1 MFEGNRIQP
10 ETLRAPSGRDEQGME
25 RPDAGVGGGGSP
37 GMAIAI
43 NGKFLSAPVTG
54 VHRVAIELANA
65 LSRLKRAGHEAVA
78 GLDLDVVMPWDGI
91 DHADEVDLP
100 KRIMGPL
107 RHIPWE
113 QFTLPLKERSAL
125 LLNLCNIG
133 PAFRSRSVT
142 MIHDAQ
148 VYLTPGSYSLPF
160 RAWYKLVQPVI
171 VRRHRHIL
179 TVSDYSR
186 QQIRRFCRVPEDRI
200 SVVHNGVDHVHRH
213 ASNPAILDRL
223 GLHGARF
230 VIGLATTQLHK
241 NVATL
246 IDAFRGPA
254 LADLRLVLFG
264 SAGRAAFEAT
274 GMAVP
279 DNVVFAGRVTDG
291 ELKALMSAALATG
304 FPSRTEGFGLPPL
317 EAMALGCPAVVAP
330 CGALPEICG
339 DAAIYADPDRPEE
352 WRAAFRSLAD
362 DAGRHAALSID
373 GTIRASHFTW
383 DRAALELCRIMRTVL
398 AADAPG
404 QRPPWVRETAHGPA
418 GEASD
423 L

>member
-1 MFEGNRIQP
+1 MFEANRAQVAAMRARP
-10 ETLRAPSGRDEQGME
+10 EQAAEDGLGPYTAVD
-25 RPDAGVGGGGSP
+25 GGG
-37 GMAIAI
+37 AAAAVAI

-65 LSRLKRAGHEAVA
+65 LARMKQAGHEAVA
-78 GLDLDVVMPWDGI
+78 GLDLHIAMPWDGI
-91 DHADEVDLP
+91 NHADEVDLP
-100 KRIMGPL
+100 KRIVGPL

-113 QFTLPLKERSAL
+113 QLTLPLKDRSGL

-133 PAFRSRSVT
+133 PAFRANSIT

-160 RAWYKLVQPVI
+160 RTWYKLVQPI
-171 VRRHRHIL
+171 MLRRHRHFL

-186 QQIRRFCRVPEDRI
+186 QQIRRFCAVPEERI
-200 SVVHNGVDHVHRH
+200 SVIHNGVDHVHRY
-213 ASNPAILDRL
+213 ASNPTILGRL
-223 GLHGARF
+223 GLRGERF

-246 IDAFRGPA
+246 IEAFRGPA
-254 LADLRLVLFG
+254 LSDLKLVLFG
-264 SAGRAAFEAT
+264 SAGRAAFEAI
-274 GMAVP
+274 GVAVP
-279 DNVVFAGRVTDG
+279 DNVVFAGRVSDG

-339 DAAIYADPDRPEE
+339 EAAIYADPDKPDE

-362 DAGRHAALSID
+362 DMDRHAERSIA
-373 GTIRASHFTW
+373 GIVQASRFTW
-383 DRAALELCRIMRTVL
+383 DRAALELCRVLRTVL
-398 AADAPG
+398 AVDASGKRAAPSRANEG
-404 QRPPWVRETAHGPA
+404 RLGGR
-418 GEASD
+418 
-423 L
+423 